1 MKITQEQKDKLESIY
16 QSFLNNEKILKM
28 KEIPMHR
35 GSNCY
40 EHAFKVVKRAIH
52 HVEISTKKDIN
63 LEVVLIGAILHDYY
77 LYDWRVD
84 KSKRRKHAHD
94 HELIAAENASRDFA
108 ISPEVKIV
116 IETHM
121 WPLNFKKYPKTRE
134 AKIVSINDK
143 IVALCESL
151 TSKRYKN
158 KHREKYLNRISKLF
172 E

>member
-1 MKITQEQKDKLESIY
+1 MLISQEEKQKLEGIY
-16 QSFLNNEKILKM
+16 QSFIFNEKILRM

-40 EHAFKVVKRAIH
+40 EHTFKVVKRAIH
-52 HVEISTKKDIN
+52 HCEISKKKNIN
-63 LEVVLIGAILHDYY
+63 PEVVLVGAILHDYY

-84 KSKRRKHAHD
+84 RSKIKTHAKQ
-94 HELIAAENASRDFA
+94 HELIAAENAIKDFG
-108 ISPEVKIV
+108 ISKEIKEV

-121 WPLNFKKYPKTRE
+121 WPINIKNYPKSRE

-143 IVALCESL
+143 LVALCEAL

-158 KHREKYLNRISKLF
+158 KHREKYLKRISKLF